1 MTAIALTIAGS
12 DSGGGAGIQADLKTF
27 SALGV
32 FGASVVT
39 AVTAQNTHGVI
50 AIEDLSPGIVAAQI
64 DAVLSDLA
72 VGAIKIGMV
81 SRIETIRAIAERLRA
96 HGRRAVV
103 DPVMV
108 ATSGDRLLRAE
119 AIEALRAELLPL
131 ADVATPNLPEAAL
144 LAGRSPAADEAEMEI
159 QGRAI
164 LSFGARAVLVKGGH
178 GSGSESVDLLVRPD
192 GVDRLS
198 AARVATSS
206 DHGTGCT
213 LAAAITAEL
222 ARGLS
227 LDEAAVRAKAYLT
240 EALAASAA
248 LRVGSGR
255 GPVHHFHRW
264 WPASSPGERSHRQQP

>member
-1 MTAIALTIAGS
+1 VTAIALTIAGS

-39 AVTAQNTHGVI
+39 AVTAQNTHGVT

-64 DAVLSDLA
+64 DAVLSDLT

-96 HGRRAVV
+96 HSRRAVV

-108 ATSGDRLLRAE
+108 ATSGDRLLREE

-144 LAGRSPAADEAEMEI
+144 LVGRSRAADEAEMEA

-164 LSFGARAVLVKGGH
+164 LGFGARAVLVKGGH
-178 GSGSESVDLLVRPD
+178 GTGARSVDLLIRPD
-192 GVDRLS
+192 DVERLS
-198 AARVATSS
+198 AVRVATSN

-222 ARGLS
+222 ARGSS
-227 LDEAAVRAKAYLT
+227 LDEAAARAKAYLT
-240 EALAASAA
+240 EALAAGAD

-264 WPASSPGERSHRQQP
+264 WPASPPEGSAHSKAP